1 MTEGPKNMTKQQ
13 VLDYLRAHP
22 TLLSEVALEQPELL
36 DALSRPNL
44 AGDDAIVDFQQHRIE
59 ALSKALDQHTGMR
72 DDLIDTSRSNMQTQL
87 QVHETVIEII
97 ACRNLES
104 LIGYISRDISHTLR
118 LDAVILCVEP
128 KGDRPFP
135 VREPIMS
142 VKPGSISAAFS
153 DGSTILLGEPTS
165 ATRPFFGP
173 AASLVQSQA
182 LILLQVPGAPT
193 PVMLAMGDRTPDYF
207 HQGQATHLL
216 RFLGDVLATRLGQ
229 FMADSNAN
237 EAAQWSSP
245 DAP

>member
-1 MTEGPKNMTKQQ
+1 MAEGASNITKQQ
-13 VLDYLRAHP
+13 VLDYLRTHP
-22 TLLSEVALEQPELL
+22 TLLPEVALEQPELL
-36 DALSRPNL
+36 DHLSRPEL

-72 DDLIDTSRSNMQTQL
+72 DDLIDTSRSNLQTQL
-87 QVHETVIEII
+87 QVNATVIEII

-128 KGDRPFP
+128 KGDKPFP
-135 VREPIMS
+135 IREPIMS
-142 VKPGSISAAFS
+142 VKPGSISAAFA
-153 DGSTILLGEPTS
+153 DGSNILLGEPTTS
-165 ATRPFFGP
+165 TRAFFGP

-182 LILLQVPGAPT
+182 LIQLQVPGAST
-193 PVMLAMGDRTPDYF
+193 QVMLAMGDRSPDYF
-207 HQGQATHLL
+207 HRGQATHLL

-229 FMADSNAN
+229 FMADSSTS